1 MGKYSI
7 KTESFYI
14 FIVTL
19 LFPFVGLILS
29 LVQWKKSWAMNM
41 FWLACIYMGAILIYH
56 HEGTM
61 LGEGMD
67 SGRYVLILINMY
79 NNPSLT
85 FWSIL
90 SLYQIDMNY
99 MDLYQQLITYFVS
112 RFTDNGHVLFAVFA
126 TVFGFFYSR
135 NIWYI
140 LNKLPSKKLGI
151 LYVLFGLFFLV
162 CPITQINSVRMWT
175 ALHVFV
181 YAMLPYLVE
190 KKKSRLWLLFITP
203 LIHFSYLYVV
213 IFSIIYVLI
222 PFRFKTNNIFVIYFA
237 IITYIVT
244 LFINSLSLD
253 TVSSMMAEYSPEAYE
268 ERIDL
273 YVDQNLL
280 DRNQE
285 AANANN
291 WYLAVGKNISNW
303 SYSVILVLLFP
314 IIRKYFKDNKT
325 ITNLYVF
332 TMLIS
337 TFANIT
343 ALIPSGGRF
352 QILASMFKLSTIL
365 LIILN
370 IPKNIT
376 VYKICQIFS
385 IILILPLIVEFRKL
399 FDFFGI
405 NLIFGNFITAFIS
418 ETNVPL
424 IAFIKNLL

>member
-1 MGKYSI
+1 
-7 KTESFYI
+7 
-14 FIVTL
+14 
-19 LFPFVGLILS
+19 
-29 LVQWKKSWAMNM
+29 MNM

-56 HEGTM
+56 HEGTI

-85 FWSIL
+85 LWSVL

-140 LNKLPSKKLGI
+140 LDKLPSKKLGI

-162 CPITQINSVRMWT
+162 CPITQINGVRMWT

-203 LIHFSYLYVV
+203 LIHFSYLYVG
-213 IFSIIYVLI
+213 IFSIIYVLS
-222 PFRFKTNNIFVIYFA
+222 PFRFKTNNSLFIYFA
-237 IITYIVT
+237 IINYIVT

-253 TVSSMMAEYSPEAYE
+253 AVSSMIAEYSPEAYE
-268 ERIDL
+268 DRIDL
-273 YVDQNLL
+273 YVNQNLL
-280 DRNQE
+280 DRNN
-285 AANANN
+285 AAAVTNN
-291 WYLAVGKNISNW
+291 WYLAAGRNISNW
-303 SYSVILVLLFP
+303 CYSIILVLLFP
-314 IIRKYFKDNKT
+314 VIRKYFKGNKT
-325 ITNLYVF
+325 ITNLYVY
-332 TMLIS
+332 TMLIGS
-337 TFANIT
+337 FANII

-352 QILASMFKLSTIL
+352 QILATMFKLSTIL

-370 IPKNIT
+370 IPKNMT
-376 VYKICQIFS
+376 VYKISSIFS
-385 IILILPLIVEFRKL
+385 IILILPLIVEIRKL

-424 IAFIKNLL
+424 IVFIKSLL

>member
-1 MGKYSI
+1 M
-7 KTESFYI
+7 
-14 FIVTL
+14 
-19 LFPFVGLILS
+19 
-29 LVQWKKSWAMNM
+29 
-41 FWLACIYMGAILIYH
+41 
-56 HEGTM
+56 
-61 LGEGMD
+61 
-67 SGRYVLILINMY
+67 
-79 NNPSLT
+79 
-85 FWSIL
+85 
-90 SLYQIDMNY
+90 
-99 MDLYQQLITYFVS
+99 
-112 RFTDNGHVLFAVFA
+112 
-126 TVFGFFYSR
+126 
-135 NIWYI
+135 
-140 LNKLPSKKLGI
+140 
-151 LYVLFGLFFLV
+151 
-162 CPITQINSVRMWT
+162 
-175 ALHVFV
+175 
-181 YAMLPYLVE
+181 
-190 KKKSRLWLLFITP
+190 
-203 LIHFSYLYVV
+203 
-213 IFSIIYVLI
+213 
-222 PFRFKTNNIFVIYFA
+222 
-237 IITYIVT
+237 
-244 LFINSLSLD
+244 
-253 TVSSMMAEYSPEAYE
+253 
-268 ERIDL
+268 
-273 YVDQNLL
+273 DQNLL

>member
-1 MGKYSI
+1 MKQYSI

-56 HEGTM
+56 SEGNM

-67 SGRYVLILINMY
+67 SGRYVLTLINMH
-79 NNPSLT
+79 NNPYITL
-85 FWSIL
+85 WSVL

-140 LNKLPSKKLGI
+140 LDKLPSKKLGI

-162 CPITQINSVRMWT
+162 CPITQINGVRMWT

-213 IFSIIYVLI
+213 LFSIIYVLI
-222 PFRFKTNNIFVIYFA
+222 PYRIKTNNILFIYFA

-244 LFINSLSLD
+244 LFINSLNLD
-253 TVSSMMAEYSPEAYE
+253 TVSSMMAEYSPETYE

-285 AANANN
+285 AAKANN

-332 TMLIS
+332 TMLIG

-370 IPKNIT
+370 VPKNIT

-405 NLIFGNFITAFIS
+405 NLIFGNFITIFFI
-418 ETNVPL
+418 ENNVPL
-424 IAFIKNLL
+424 ITFIKRLL

>member
-67 SGRYVLILINMY
+67 SGRYVLTLINMHS
-79 NNPSLT
+79 NPSLT

>member
-1 MGKYSI
+1 MSKYSI
-7 KTESFYI
+7 KNESFYI

-19 LFPFVGLILS
+19 LFPFVGLVLS
-29 LVQWKKSWAMNM
+29 LVQWKKSWAMNI

-56 HEGTM
+56 FEGTM

-67 SGRYVLILINMY
+67 SERYILILTSMH
-79 NNPSLT
+79 NNPYIT
-85 FWSIL
+85 FWSII
-90 SLYQIDMNY
+90 SFFQVDVGY

-126 TVFGFFYSR
+126 IVFGFFYSR

-140 LNKLPSKKLGI
+140 LEKLPSKKLGI

-162 CPITQINSVRMWT
+162 CPITQINGVRMWT

-190 KKKSRLWLLFITP
+190 KKKSRLWFLFITP

-222 PFRFKTNNIFVIYFA
+222 PYRFKTNNILFIYFA
-237 IITYIVT
+237 IITYIIT
-244 LFINSLSLD
+244 LFINSLSLEA
-253 TVSSMMAEYSPEAYE
+253 VSSMMAEYSPETYE
-268 ERIDL
+268 DRIEL
-273 YVDQNLL
+273 YVNQNLL
-280 DRNQE
+280 ERNQE

-291 WYLAVGKNISNW
+291 WYLAAGRNISNW
-303 SYSVILVLLFP
+303 SYSVLLILLLP
-314 IIRKYFKDNKT
+314 VIRKYFKGNKT
-325 ITNLYVF
+325 VTNLYVF
-332 TMLIS
+332 TMLIGS
-337 TFANIT
+337 FANIT

-352 QILASMFKLSTIL
+352 QILATMFKLSTIL
-365 LIILN
+365 LIVLN

-376 VYKICQIFS
+376 VYKISQIFS

-424 IAFIKNLL
+424 IAFIKSLL

>member
-1 MGKYSI
+1 MKQYSI

-29 LVQWKKSWAMNM
+29 LVYWKKSWAMNM

-67 SGRYVLILINMY
+67 SGRYVLTLINMH
-79 NNPSLT
+79 NNPYIT
-85 FWSIL
+85 FWSVL

-162 CPITQINSVRMWT
+162 CPITQINGVRMWT
-175 ALHVFV
+175 ALHVLV

-203 LIHFSYLYVV
+203 LIHFSYLYVG

-222 PFRFKTNNIFVIYFA
+222 PFRFKTNNSLFIYFA

-253 TVSSMMAEYSPEAYE
+253 TVSSMIAEYSPEAYE
-268 ERIDL
+268 DRIDL
-273 YVDQNLL
+273 YVNQNLL
-280 DRNQE
+280 DRNNT
-285 AANANN
+285 AAAANN
-291 WYLAVGKNISNW
+291 WYLAAGRNISNW
-303 SYSVILVLLFP
+303 SYSIILVLLFP
-314 IIRKYFKDNKT
+314 VIRKYFKGNES
-325 ITNLYVF
+325 ITNLYIY
-332 TMLIS
+332 TMLIGS
-337 TFANIT
+337 FANIT
-343 ALIPSGGRF
+343 ALIPGGGRF
-352 QILASMFKLSTIL
+352 QLLATMFKLSTIL

-370 IPKNIT
+370 IPKNMT
-376 VYKICQIFS
+376 VYKISSIFS
-385 IILILPLIVEFRKL
+385 IILILPLIVEIRKL

-405 NLIFGNFITAFIS
+405 NLIFGNFITVFIS

-424 IAFIKNLL
+424 IVFIKSLL

>member
-1 MGKYSI
+1 MSKYSI

-56 HEGTM
+56 SEGTI

-85 FWSIL
+85 FWSVL
-90 SLYQIDMNY
+90 SLYQIDINY

-140 LNKLPSKKLGI
+140 LDKLPSKKLGI
-151 LYVLFGLFFLV
+151 LYVLFGLLFLI
-162 CPITQINSVRMWT
+162 CPITQINGVRMWT

-203 LIHFSYLYVV
+203 LIHFSYLYVG

-222 PFRFKTNNIFVIYFA
+222 QFRFKTNNSLFIYFA

-253 TVSSMMAEYSPEAYE
+253 AVSSMIAEYSPEAYE
-268 ERIDL
+268 DRIDL
-273 YVDQNLL
+273 YVNQNLL

-291 WYLAVGKNISNW
+291 WYLAAGRNISNW
-303 SYSVILVLLFP
+303 SYSIILVLLIP
-314 IIRKYFKDNKT
+314 IIRKYFKGNKA
-325 ITNLYVF
+325 ITNLYVY
-332 TMLIS
+332 TMLIGS
-337 TFANIT
+337 FANIS

-352 QILASMFKLSTIL
+352 QILATMFKLSTIL
-365 LIILN
+365 LIVLN

-376 VYKICQIFS
+376 VYKISQIFS

>member
-90 SLYQIDMNY
+90 SLYQIDMNH

-140 LNKLPSKKLGI
+140 LDKLPSKKLGI

-162 CPITQINSVRMWT
+162 CPITQINGVRMWT
-175 ALHVFV
+175 ALHVLV

-203 LIHFSYLYVV
+203 LIHFSYLYVG

-222 PFRFKTNNIFVIYFA
+222 PFRFKTNNSLFIYFA

-253 TVSSMMAEYSPEAYE
+253 TVSSMIAEYSPEAYE
-268 ERIDL
+268 DRIDL
-273 YVDQNLL
+273 YVNQNLL
-280 DRNQE
+280 DRNNAT
-285 AANANN
+285 AATNN

-303 SYSVILVLLFP
+303 CYSIILVLLFP
-314 IIRKYFKDNKT
+314 VIRKYFKGNKT
-325 ITNLYVF
+325 ITNLYVY
-332 TMLIS
+332 TMLIGS
-337 TFANIT
+337 FANIT

-352 QILASMFKLSTIL
+352 QILATMFKLSTIL

-370 IPKNIT
+370 IPKNMT
-376 VYKICQIFS
+376 VYKISSIFS

-424 IAFIKNLL
+424 IVFIKSLL

>member
-1 MGKYSI
+1 MSKYSI

-56 HEGTM
+56 SEGTI

-85 FWSIL
+85 FWSVL
-90 SLYQIDMNY
+90 SLYQIDINY

-140 LNKLPSKKLGI
+140 LDKLPSKKLGI
-151 LYVLFGLFFLV
+151 LYVLFGLLFLI
-162 CPITQINSVRMWT
+162 CPITQINGVRMWT

-203 LIHFSYLYVV
+203 LIHFSYLYVS

-222 PFRFKTNNIFVIYFA
+222 PFRFKANNILFIYFA

-253 TVSSMMAEYSPEAYE
+253 AVSSMMAEYSPEAYE
-268 ERIDL
+268 DRIDL
-273 YVDQNLL
+273 YVNQNLL

-291 WYLAVGKNISNW
+291 WYLAAGRNISNW
-303 SYSVILVLLFP
+303 SYSIILVLLIP
-314 IIRKYFKDNKT
+314 IIRKYFKGNKA
-325 ITNLYVF
+325 ITNLYVY
-332 TMLIS
+332 TMLIGS
-337 TFANIT
+337 FANIS

-352 QILASMFKLSTIL
+352 QILATMFKLSTIL
-365 LIILN
+365 LIVLN

-376 VYKICQIFS
+376 VYKISQIFS